1 MKMVHPEYPTATI
14 TCACGAVAETRSTRG
29 SFSVEICSAC
39 HPVYTGK
46 KQKMMDAAGRIERFR
61 RRYSKSADATAAAAA
76 AAAAASDGSKE
87 PA

>member
-1 MKMVHPEYPTATI
+1 MKIVHPEYPKATI

-39 HPVYTGK
+39 HPIYTGK

-61 RRYSKSADATAAAAA
+61 RRYAKGGDAPVTAAPEADAAAA
-76 AAAAASDGSKE
+76 GE
-87 PA
+87 PEAK